1 VESPESRLSQI
12 RSVHPG
18 LQKLGPPSL
27 NPKLFPVG
35 WEAEV
40 FMTSAQTRPG
50 FAPRAITLGALAAG
64 ATAIGLLAIGWVSI
78 GKLRFFTRSQSY

>member
-1 VESPESRLSQI
+1 
-12 RSVHPG
+12 
-18 LQKLGPPSL
+18 
-27 NPKLFPVG
+27 
-35 WEAEV
+35 
-40 FMTSAQTRPG
+40 MTSAQTGPG